1 MTVSKL
7 QNNTIYKIIHEP
19 IRFYR
24 IRQSNNITVII
35 TKHDDFKN
43 LFFFL
48 RQLLNG
54 DLDTKSKYL
63 KALIFS
69 SKVPKHLFNQ
79 LQIGYLT
86 VLILEAWNSLYNFV

>member
-1 MTVSKL
+1 MNLSGSIELGRAITLQLSLPSMTISK
-7 QNNTIYKIIHEP
+7 T
-19 IRFYR
+19 F
-24 IRQSNNITVII
+24 
-35 TKHDDFKN
+35 
-43 LFFFL
+43 FFFL

-86 VLILEAWNSLYNFV
+86 VLILEAWNSLYNFVQA